1 MIINQVVG
9 KIMKNVNLKFHH
21 IGKPVPLSEI
31 INHPDT
37 RYAALFD
44 MYTLDIQNDF
54 GLPVQLHAFGEV
66 SSLDEKIQTQAHVAF
81 TCSDIEQAIA
91 GEHVIMP
98 LYEPFSGY
106 RCAMIWVNQ
115 QPIEVIETTLSESE
129 IWGDGI
135 FKDSLL

>member
-1 MIINQVVG
+1 M
-9 KIMKNVNLKFHH
+9 L
-21 IGKPVPLSEI
+21 
-31 INHPDT
+31 
-37 RYAALFD
+37 
-44 MYTLDIQNDF
+44 
-54 GLPVQLHAFGEV
+54 FGEV

-135 FKDSLL
+135 FKDSLLYPENKVES